1 MCIRDRSGPL
11 RQIGDFGKRMRQAGA
26 GLAIGAASLP
36 AVADIPLDTRPPISA
51 ASGGGLVMGDINIT
65 VNPAPGMDEQAL
77 ARYVAAEVQRALAQ
91 ATREA
96 GAKRRSALYDID

>member
-1 MCIRDRSGPL
+1 
-11 RQIGDFGKRMRQAGA
+11 
-26 GLAIGAASLP
+26 
-36 AVADIPLDTRPPISA
+36 
-51 ASGGGLVMGDINIT
+51 MGDINIT